1 MKKNNSK
8 HHTPAHCKG
17 TSKSRNLQ
25 VFRKINH
32 EISEKFKQNGLFLD
46 DFEHE
51 GTETTFYAHTRNNS
65 APCPCCGVK
74 SSSVKAYRPRKLQDV
89 EFLGSHT
96 MLILEIRLFRCVNRN
111 CGKKSFTEPLK
122 VARPY
127 ARMTNDASKRVEYT
141 SLNQPARLASNTLA
155 MQHIMVSNSTC
166 LRKACKFGEKN
177 PDVVCSG
184 YVAID
189 DWAFRKGHTY
199 MCSVVDHYTGEVL
212 AVFDGRYPEEL
223 VRWLRSHPEVKLV
236 TRDGSRDYAS
246 LISEGRPDAIQVT
259 DRFHLVKNLKETMV
273 DAIRGMLG
281 HKKEKQKYPYPDE
294 EEALRMIKEDIAEM
308 GEAKHRCKVHEYLKI
323 RRLQEEGRSVAEIAN
338 VLGLKPTKVYELGKL
353 HMSKVLSAEQK
364 AAMAH
369 SREVAATVAGGT
381 ISIQAVVSKMKGK
394 LDSRLVCRCMRK
406 ITAKYSE
413 LRKQVRENNQ
423 RLEASGKC
431 IRLRKDVIWHY
442 ITTGQTT
449 SEKLQKLKMT
459 HPQVDKVIASC
470 RSFRSMIAAED
481 GSPEV
486 DDWISDAKLCQC
498 AELHRFAEY
507 IESDK
512 EAVRQAYKTNYSNGI
527 MEGTVNKIKEI
538 KRSMFNRAG
547 IKLLRAKIIYADY
560 GERLLTCHSYLC
572 RRL

>member
-1 MKKNNSK
+1 M
-8 HHTPAHCKG
+8 
-17 TSKSRNLQ
+17 
-25 VFRKINH
+25 
-32 EISEKFKQNGLFLD
+32 
-46 DFEHE
+46 
-51 GTETTFYAHTRNNS
+51 
-65 APCPCCGVK
+65 
-74 SSSVKAYRPRKLQDV
+74 KAYRPRKLQDV

-141 SLNQPARLASNTLA
+141 SLNQSARLASNTLA

-338 VLGLKPTKVYELGKL
+338 VLGLKPTKVYERGEAAHIK
-353 HMSKVLSAEQK
+353 SAIG
-364 AAMAH
+364 
-369 SREVAATVAGGT
+369 RT
-381 ISIQAVVSKMKGK
+381 KGSHGSLK
-394 LDSRLVCRCMRK
+394 GDSGDSRRRHDKHTGSCQQNERQTGLKACLPVHEKNNCQILGTEK
-406 ITAKYSE
+406 TGA
-413 LRKQVRENNQ
+413 RE
-423 RLEASGKC
+423 
-431 IRLRKDVIWHY
+431 
-442 ITTGQTT
+442 
-449 SEKLQKLKMT
+449 
-459 HPQVDKVIASC
+459 
-470 RSFRSMIAAED
+470 
-481 GSPEV
+481 
-486 DDWISDAKLCQC
+486 
-498 AELHRFAEY
+498 
-507 IESDK
+507 
-512 EAVRQAYKTNYSNGI
+512 
-527 MEGTVNKIKEI
+527 
-538 KRSMFNRAG
+538 
-547 IKLLRAKIIYADY
+547 
-560 GERLLTCHSYLC
+560 
-572 RRL
+572 